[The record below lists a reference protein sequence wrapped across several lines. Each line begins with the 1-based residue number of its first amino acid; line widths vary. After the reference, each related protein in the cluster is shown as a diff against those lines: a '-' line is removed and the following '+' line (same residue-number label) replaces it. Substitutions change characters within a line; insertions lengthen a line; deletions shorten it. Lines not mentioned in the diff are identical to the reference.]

1 MVFIN
6 TYRHFIWHSSK
17 HLLSPLL
24 FSATLASDISW
35 PRLPG
40 NRSFIVSV
48 VFEGFSRFF
57 WYMFLKIFCGFEKAV
72 RKVMISRVKFHILMR
87 SSYSFFILFFNTKIK
102 RETCCL
108 SQSETFLK
116 WLNID
121 NMTAWLTFWTR
132 RLLSKSLSN
141 SSSIIFLFF
150 GAKPRQLQHIF

>member
-24 FSATLASDISW
+24 FSATLATDISW

-87 SSYSFFILFFNTKIK
+87 SSTVIWSRNIMCGTAPSYVWYIQHLVQD
-102 RETCCL
+102 RDLVQHHDLEPQEE
-108 SQSETFLK
+108 QS
-116 WLNID
+116 
-121 NMTAWLTFWTR
+121 
-132 RLLSKSLSN
+132 
-141 SSSIIFLFF
+141 
-150 GAKPRQLQHIF
+150 